1 MSVDLE
7 ANAIQLSGN
16 LDHPGNVDWF
26 VRHCKRLVD
35 EQGYADVSI
44 RIRDVGSC
52 LPNVEA
58 PIAAVV
64 DYYKQR
70 GINFLIDE
78 DRWSPIHFA
87 FEPFSLSDPDVPA
100 GVDPIS
106 RIWRFTE
113 SSVTPIADAISRSLL
128 ERLSLEEGVFRAIN
142 WCLYEI
148 MDNVLQHAESEVG
161 FVEAQVHQASKRVAI
176 CIADAGVGFK
186 QSFRNSR
193 HRPGTESDAI
203 TLSVQENFTRDSQ
216 VGAGN
221 GLWGLYQIVTKND
234 GLLSI
239 HSGRG
244 TFRVQGAEASHSD
257 DEGGWWLSNTRRGAV
272 VDFQL
277 PVDRPI
283 DVADALG
290 MEPVDAIIESFE
302 SESHDSRI
310 RIADGHGTATRRSG
324 VVARNLVLNLLR
336 ETHRPVVLDFAGVG
350 MTSASFA
357 DELVGKLAGELGP
370 VTFMESIRLENMDSL
385 TRNLVN
391 RSITRRLTAATES
404 PSTQQTPDML

>member
-1 MSVDLE
+1 LAVHDHDNVIELE
-7 ANAIQLSGN
+7 GAF
-16 LDHPGNVDWF
+16 DHPAA
-26 VRHCKRLVD
+26 VRSFSRSCKWVI
-35 EQGYADVSI
+35 EQRAYEDVVI
-44 RIRDVGSC
+44 RIRNVGRC
-52 LPNVEA
+52 FPNAEV
-58 PIAAVV
+58 PIAAIV

-70 GINFLIDE
+70 GVDFLIDE

-87 FEPFSLSDPDVPA
+87 FEPFSLNDPEVPV

-113 SSVTPIADAISRSLL
+113 SSATPIADAIARSLL
-128 ERLSLEEGVFRAIN
+128 ERLALEEGVFKAIN

-148 MDNVLQHAESEVG
+148 MDNVLQHSESEVG
-161 FVEAQVHQASKRVAI
+161 FVEAQVHRTTQRVAI
-176 CIADAGVGFK
+176 CIADAGIGFRR
-186 QSFRNSR
+186 SFRNSR
-193 HRPGTESDAI
+193 HRMHTESDAI
-203 TLSVQENFTRDSQ
+203 TLSVQERLTRDSQ

-244 TFRVQGAEASHSD
+244 TLHVQGAEASHSD
-257 DEGGWWLSNTRRGAV
+257 DQGGWWLSDTRRGAV

-283 DVADALG
+283 DVSEALG
-290 MEPVDAIIESFE
+290 MSPVDSIIESFE
-302 SESHDSRI
+302 SEGGESRVK
-310 RIADGHGTATRRSG
+310 IADGHGTATRRSG
-324 VVARNLVLNLLR
+324 IEARNLVVNLLR
-336 ETHRPVVLDFAGVG
+336 ETHRPVVLDFDGVG

-370 VTFMESIRLENMDSL
+370 VQFMESIRLENMDSL

-391 RSITRRLTAATES
+391 RAIAHRLAPPPE
-404 PSTQQTPDML
+404 PDRDADGG

>member
-1 MSVDLE
+1 MAVHDHDNVIE
-7 ANAIQLSGN
+7 MEGAF
-16 LDHPGNVDWF
+16 DHPAVARF
-26 VRHCKRLVD
+26 FSLSCKRII
-35 EQGYADVSI
+35 ERRAYEDVVI
-44 RIRDVGSC
+44 RIR
-52 LPNVEA
+52 NVERCFPNA
-58 PIAAVV
+58 EVPIAAIV
-64 DYYKQR
+64 DYHRQH

-78 DRWSPIHFA
+78 DRRSPIHFA
-87 FEPFSLSDPDVPA
+87 FEPFSLDDPDVPV

-113 SSVTPIADAISRSLL
+113 HSATPIADAISRSLL
-128 ERLSLEEGVFRAIN
+128 ERLALEEGVFRAIN

-176 CIADAGVGFK
+176 CIADAGIGFRR
-186 QSFRNSR
+186 SFRNSH

-203 TLSVQENFTRDSQ
+203 TLSVQEHFTRDSQ

-239 HSGRG
+239 HSGG
-244 TFRVQGAEASHSD
+244 GSLRVQGAEASDSHD
-257 DEGGWWLSNTRRGAV
+257 DGGWWLSDTHRGAV

-283 DVADALG
+283 DISNALG
-290 MEPVDAIIESFE
+290 MEPVDVIIESFE
-302 SESHDSRI
+302 SGGHDSRI

-336 ETHRPVVLDFAGVG
+336 ETHRPVVLDFDGVG

>member
-1 MSVDLE
+1 M
-7 ANAIQLSGN
+7 
-16 LDHPGNVDWF
+16 
-26 VRHCKRLVD
+26 
-35 EQGYADVSI
+35 
-44 RIRDVGSC
+44 
-52 LPNVEA
+52 
-58 PIAAVV
+58 
-64 DYYKQR
+64 
-70 GINFLIDE
+70 
-78 DRWSPIHFA
+78 
-87 FEPFSLSDPDVPA
+87 PA

-239 HSGRG
+239 QSGRG
-244 TFRVQGAEASHSD
+244 SLRVRQGPWTGQS
-257 DEGGWWLSNTRRGAV
+257 T
-272 VDFQL
+272 
-277 PVDRPI
+277 
-283 DVADALG
+283 
-290 MEPVDAIIESFE
+290 SF

-310 RIADGHGTATRRSG
+310 RIADGHGTDRTQSCEKRTGRWCWTSMAWIDVGGRSRHGTSRRNHRVLRVG
-324 VVARNLVLNLLR
+324 EPRQPLYRCNLACAGCGNDPAR
-336 ETHRPVVLDFAGVG
+336 
-350 MTSASFA
+350 SW
-357 DELVGKLAGELGP
+357 
-370 VTFMESIRLENMDSL
+370 
-385 TRNLVN
+385 N
-391 RSITRRLTAATES
+391 RFGWRTWTL
-404 PSTQQTPDML
+404 

>member
-16 LDHPGNVDWF
+16 FDHPGNVDWF

-35 EQGYADVSI
+35 EQGYEDIAV
-44 RIRDVGSC
+44 RIRDIGRC
-52 LPNVEA
+52 FPNAEA

-87 FEPFSLSDPDVPA
+87 FEPFSLDGPDVPA

-186 QSFRNSR
+186 QSFRNSH

-203 TLSVQENFTRDSQ
+203 TLSVQEHFTRDSQ

-244 TFRVQGAEASHSD
+244 SLRVQGAEASDSH
-257 DEGGWWLSNTRRGAV
+257 DEGGWWLSDTRTGA
-272 VDFQL
+272 L
-277 PVDRPI
+277 
-283 DVADALG
+283 
-290 MEPVDAIIESFE
+290 S
-302 SESHDSRI
+302 S
-310 RIADGHGTATRRSG
+310 
-324 VVARNLVLNLLR
+324 
-336 ETHRPVVLDFAGVG
+336 
-350 MTSASFA
+350 TSSCPWT
-357 DELVGKLAGELGP
+357 GQ
-370 VTFMESIRLENMDSL
+370 
-385 TRNLVN
+385 
-391 RSITRRLTAATES
+391 
-404 PSTQQTPDML
+404 STWRTL

>member
-7 ANAIQLSGN
+7 GSAIQLSGN
-16 LDHPGNVDWF
+16 FDHPANVEWF
-26 VRHCKRLVD
+26 VRHCKRLID
-35 EQGYADVSI
+35 EQGDEDVAV
-44 RIRDVGSC
+44 RIRDIGRC
-52 LPNVEA
+52 FPNAEV

-64 DYYKQR
+64 DYYKHR
-70 GINFLIDE
+70 GVNFLIDE
-78 DRWSPIHFA
+78 DRWSGIHFA
-87 FEPFSLSDPDVPA
+87 FEPTTLEDPHVPIV
-100 GVDPIS
+100 VDPIS

-113 SSVTPIADAISRSLL
+113 SSATPIADAISRSLL
-128 ERLSLEEGVFRAIN
+128 ERLALEEGVFGAIN

-161 FVEAQVHQASKRVAI
+161 FVEAQVHPASKRVAI

-193 HRPGTESDAI
+193 HRAHTESDAI
-203 TLSVQENFTRDSQ
+203 TLSVQERLTRDSQ

-239 HSGRG
+239 HSGSG
-244 TFRVQGAEASHSD
+244 TFRVQGADASHAD

-277 PVDRPI
+277 PVDRQI
-283 DVADALG
+283 DISEALG
-290 MEPVDAIIESFE
+290 MSPVDSIIESFE
-302 SESHDSRI
+302 SESGESRI

-324 VVARNLVLNLLR
+324 VVARHLVLNLLR
-336 ETHRPVVLDFAGVG
+336 ETHRPVVLDFDGVG

-370 VTFMESIRLENMDSL
+370 VKFMESIRLENMDSL

-391 RSITRRLTAATES
+391 RAITHRLAPSSES
-404 PSTQQTPDML
+404 DREVGGG

>member
-16 LDHPGNVDWF
+16 FDHPGNVEWF
-26 VRHCKRLVD
+26 VRQCKRLVD
-35 EQGYADVSI
+35 QQGYEDVSI

-52 LPNVEA
+52 FPNVEV

-70 GINFLIDE
+70 GVNFLIDE
-78 DRWSPIHFA
+78 DRRAPIHFA
-87 FEPFSLSDPDVPA
+87 FEPFSLGDPGVPV

-113 SSVTPIADAISRSLL
+113 HSATPIADAISRSLL
-128 ERLSLEEGVFRAIN
+128 ERLALEEGVFRAIN

-161 FVEAQVHQASKRVAI
+161 FVEAQVHQASKRVAV
-176 CIADAGVGFK
+176 CIADAGIGFRR
-186 QSFRNSR
+186 SFRNSH

-203 TLSVQENFTRDSQ
+203 TLSVQEHFTRDSQ

-244 TFRVQGAEASHSD
+244 SLRVQGAETSDSHD
-257 DEGGWWLSNTRRGAV
+257 DGGWWLSDTHRGAV

-283 DVADALG
+283 DISNALG
-290 MEPVDAIIESFE
+290 MEPVDVIIESFE
-302 SESHDSRI
+302 SGGHDSRI

-336 ETHRPVVLDFAGVG
+336 ETHRPVVLDFDGVG

-370 VTFMESIRLENMDSL
+370 VKFMESIRLENMDSL

-391 RSITRRLTAATES
+391 RAIAHRLAASTEP
-404 PSTQQTPDML
+404 PST